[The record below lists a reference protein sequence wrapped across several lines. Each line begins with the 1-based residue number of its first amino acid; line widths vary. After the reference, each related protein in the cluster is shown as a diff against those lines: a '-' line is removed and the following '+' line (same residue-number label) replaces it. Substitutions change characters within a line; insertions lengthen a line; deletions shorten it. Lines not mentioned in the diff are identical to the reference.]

1 MTDILQI
8 YLKPTYFIDSDS
20 SEIIEFSSE
29 NIKGEK
35 TDIEK
40 AVKLYYTVR
49 DGFRY
54 DPYKIDL
61 ERAAFKASSV
71 LKKGY
76 GFCINKAVLL
86 TAAARAAGIPA
97 RLGFAD
103 VKNHL
108 TSKKLTELMQTDVFL
123 YHGYSELFLDHKWV
137 KATPAFNLRLCKR
150 FNVKPLEFDG
160 TGDSVFHE
168 FDTNGNR
175 HMEYIHE
182 HGSFA
187 DLPYDRIYSEYKKHY
202 PLLFS
207 MNSDTAKGDFESEAG

>member
-123 YHGYSELFLDHKWV
+123 YHGYSELIF
-137 KATPAFNLRLCKR
+137 
-150 FNVKPLEFDG
+150 
-160 TGDSVFHE
+160 
-168 FDTNGNR
+168 
-175 HMEYIHE
+175 
-182 HGSFA
+182 GS
-187 DLPYDRIYSEYKKHY
+187 
-202 PLLFS
+202 
-207 MNSDTAKGDFESEAG
+207 